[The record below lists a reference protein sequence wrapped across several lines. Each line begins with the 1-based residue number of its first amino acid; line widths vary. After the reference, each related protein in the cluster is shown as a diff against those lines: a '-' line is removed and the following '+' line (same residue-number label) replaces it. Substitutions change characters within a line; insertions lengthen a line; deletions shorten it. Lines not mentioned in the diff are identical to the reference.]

1 MKKVLLLL
9 VLVGLVVGGWILVQ
23 SNSAS
28 SKGSSSFQLF
38 GTVDLNEENQDQDEL
53 ESSDEE
59 DSSEEEDDFGN
70 FVENHKT
77 PWSKKVVIEDSSQE
91 QSK

>member
-23 SNSAS
+23 SNSAA

-38 GTVDLNEENQDQDEL
+38 GTVNLNEGNQDQDEL

-59 DSSEEEDDFGN
+59 DSSEEEDGFGN
-70 FVENHKT
+70 FIENHKT
-77 PWSKKVVIEDSSQE
+77 PWSKKVVIEDS
-91 QSK
+91 